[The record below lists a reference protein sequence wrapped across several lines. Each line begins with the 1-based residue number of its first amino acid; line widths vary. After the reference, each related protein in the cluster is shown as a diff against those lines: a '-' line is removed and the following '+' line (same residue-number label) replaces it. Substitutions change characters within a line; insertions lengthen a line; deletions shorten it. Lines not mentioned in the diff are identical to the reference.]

1 MRAVCALAAWLLV
14 LPGLAYGRGAAHVSS
29 SWRRMAREVTWLNA
43 TSERDMTAPW
53 LLIPQCFADGFYSNV
68 LQLIVTV
75 GVLHEL
81 GVTNKSSFVVVLPE
95 LFHIEN
101 ALKKGSVD
109 NFVATRILMGP
120 RPFSS
125 LFNATHFARFVSARG
140 MVDAATFGK
149 AAVPRGCAPPS
160 FIHGLARQHLFRCSR
175 RVRKGRWS
183 TDIDRMEIIPSE
195 KDAQRCWSQRRSITS
210 GAYTNR
216 TCATHTANRTCTLSN
231 LVGDI
236 RSGSAK
242 VVPNISWGIESCAR
256 PGHKCPVPPRYRT
269 TPSRKP
275 AGKSLEQHA
284 DPADAKEPS
293 SSTPGSEGLGARSC
307 PGSDRIFVAGA
318 PVSAYDFNYY
328 GEKMN
333 VQLAAGTFSSR
344 VPKVMLQGAGGVSAT
359 PRTRANSS
367 PGSTYRIPIRACT
380 RAL

>member
-1 MRAVCALAAWLLV
+1 MHA
-14 LPGLAYGRGAAHVSS
+14 GAAHHVSP
-29 SWRRMAREVTWLNA
+29 SWRRMAREVTWLNV

-68 LQLIVTV
+68 LQLIVTM

-101 ALKKGSVD
+101 ALKKG

-125 LFNATHFARFVSARG
+125 LFNATHFARFISARG
-140 MVDAATFGK
+140 MVDSATFGK

-183 TDIDRMEIIPSE
+183 SDIDAMEIIPWE
-195 KDAQRCWSQRRSITS
+195 KDARRCWSQRKSITS

-216 TCATHTANRTCTLSN
+216 TCATHTADRTCTLSS
-231 LVGDI
+231 LVSDIGSGD
-236 RSGSAK
+236 AK
-242 VVPNISWGIESCAR
+242 VVHNISWGINACAR
-256 PGHKCPVPPRYRT
+256 PGQKCPAPPRYRST
-269 TPSRKP
+269 LSRQPTGKP
-275 AGKSLEQHA
+275 TGTSLEQHD
-284 DPADAKEPS
+284 DPVDAKGPS
-293 SSTPGSEGLGARSC
+293 ISDSAPGPEVLSARC

-344 VPKVMLQGAGGVSAT
+344 VPKVMLQGAGGVSAA
-359 PRTRANSS
+359 PRTRARRQLLH
-367 PGSTYRIPIRACT
+367 T
-380 RAL
+380 